1 MFLDIIPLGIRCV
14 QAGMQRR
21 RSDSEV
27 SAKCLHYRC
36 PHTGIPEECDNSHTN
51 HYAWAAVA
59 FLTECQDLVAAE
71 QAFRGGQGPRC
82 IPAFT
87 HPIPPG
93 LPRPLKL

>member
-27 SAKCLHYRC
+27 SVKCLHYRC

-51 HYAWAAVA
+51 RYAWAAVA
-59 FLTECQDLVAAE
+59 FLTECQDLVAAY
-71 QAFRGGQGPRC
+71 
-82 IPAFT
+82 T